1 MAVLPQVQ
9 RTGGLIGAE
18 IRGLDLT
25 REYPDQTYQ
34 AVRQAWAEHGVIFFR
49 GQYLTAEQRES
60 FARRFGEIKTMQQLR
75 KEPGQTK
82 NVGESRS
89 IRVRTR
95 AGFPGARDRTIA
107 RSASARCPAGGAGP
121 CAVR

>member
-1 MAVLPQVQ
+1 MTVLPEVR

-25 REYPDQTYQ
+25 REYPDETYQ

-49 GQYLTAEQRES
+49 GQHLTAGQREG
-60 FARRFGEIKTMQQLR
+60 FARRFGEIRTMQQLR

-82 NVGESRS
+82 KRRREL
-89 IRVRTR
+89 
-95 AGFPGARDRTIA
+95 ARGHDLLR
-107 RSASARCPAGGAGP
+107 
-121 CAVR
+121 